1 MLFDWQNGNTD
12 LKKEHINGKGI
23 PVVSS
28 GVENTGIIGC
38 TDVDAR
44 ILPAHT
50 ITVDMFGNVYY
61 RDFEYKEVTHA
72 RVFTLIP
79 KGFELDVQTGLYFVS
94 SLKVLSK
101 IYSYDNM
108 CSYAKISNMDIS
120 LPVIE
125 NSNPNHEYTVDDI
138 DWQYMRDR
146 ITELERARITELDA
160 YLQATGL
167 NDYEL
172 TEDDKKVLSLSAK
185 RASDEDGTLE
195 DNSEDEVRFGKIK
208 VSKLFDIHPTSAYKM
223 SNSDLFDTIG
233 DTPVLSNSSANNGIG
248 GFSGLKKKKKGGIIT
263 FSDTTTGGDTMFYQ
277 ADAFIGYPH
286 VQGMYPF
293 IADKWDEKCSLY
305 AISTIRK
312 AAGDGWN
319 YAVKF
324 NRALVKELMI
334 ELPVIENPNP
344 NHEYTVDDID
354 WQYMRDRITE
364 LERDRITEL
373 ERDRI
378 TELDAYLQATGLNNY
393 ELTEDDVRYGKFVI
407 GEIFNSQNGDNNLRK
422 ADVRYGKFVIGEI
435 FNSQNGD
442 NNLRKADVN
451 GKGVHIV
458 TAGVKNNGILG
469 LSDKRAKV
477 INANTITV
485 DMFGNAYFRDFNYKM
500 TCSVFSLELKEGA
513 LSEGAGLYI
522 CSELKQLAELFDYD
536 NSCSFNKIK
545 SLSIELP
552 IKSDG
557 TPDFEYMERYI
568 RVIEKV
574 VISDVMKYKD
584 KVIETTKRVV
594 GG

>member
-138 DWQYMRDR
+138 DW
-146 ITELERARITELDA
+146 
-160 YLQATGL
+160 G
-167 NDYEL
+167 
-172 TEDDKKVLSLSAK
+172 
-185 RASDEDGTLE
+185 
-195 DNSEDEVRFGKIK
+195 
-208 VSKLFDIHPTSAYKM
+208 
-223 SNSDLFDTIG
+223 
-233 DTPVLSNSSANNGIG
+233 
-248 GFSGLKKKKKGGIIT
+248 
-263 FSDTTTGGDTMFYQ
+263 
-277 ADAFIGYPH
+277 
-286 VQGMYPF
+286 
-293 IADKWDEKCSLY
+293 
-305 AISTIRK
+305 
-312 AAGDGWN
+312 
-319 YAVKF
+319 
-324 NRALVKELMI
+324 
-334 ELPVIENPNP
+334 
-344 NHEYTVDDID
+344 
-354 WQYMRDRITE
+354 YMRDRITE

-378 TELDAYLQATGLNNY
+378 TELDAYLQATGLNDY

-422 ADVRYGKFVIGEI
+422 ADV
-435 FNSQNGD
+435 
-442 NNLRKADVN
+442 N
-451 GKGVHIV
+451 GKGIHIV

-469 LSDKRAKV
+469 LSDKGAKV

-485 DMFGNAYFRDFNYKM
+485 DLFGNTYFRDFNYKM
-500 TCSVFSLELKEGA
+500 TRSVFSLELKEGA
-513 LSEGAGLYI
+513 LSEGAGIYI
-522 CSELKQLAELFDYD
+522 CSELKQLSELFDYD
-536 NSCSFNKIK
+536 NMCSFNKIK

-568 RVIEKV
+568 RAIEKV
-574 VISDVMKYKD
+574 VIADVMKYKD
-584 KVIETTKRVV
+584 KVIETMNKVV
-594 GG
+594 CG

>member
-1 MLFDWQNGNTD
+1 MLMNKAYKISMLFDWQNGNTD

-146 ITELERARITELDA
+146 ITELERDRITELDA

-172 TEDDKKVLSLSAK
+172 TEDDKKILSLSAK
-185 RASDEDGTLE
+185 RASDENGTLE
-195 DNSEDEVRFGKIK
+195 DNSKDEVRF
-208 VSKLFDIHPTSAYKM
+208 
-223 SNSDLFDTIG
+223 
-233 DTPVLSNSSANNGIG
+233 
-248 GFSGLKKKKKGGIIT
+248 
-263 FSDTTTGGDTMFYQ
+263 
-277 ADAFIGYPH
+277 
-286 VQGMYPF
+286 
-293 IADKWDEKCSLY
+293 
-305 AISTIRK
+305 
-312 AAGDGWN
+312 
-319 YAVKF
+319 
-324 NRALVKELMI
+324 
-334 ELPVIENPNP
+334 
-344 NHEYTVDDID
+344 
-354 WQYMRDRITE
+354 
-364 LERDRITEL
+364 
-373 ERDRI
+373 
-378 TELDAYLQATGLNNY
+378 
-393 ELTEDDVRYGKFVI
+393 GKFVI
-407 GEIFNSQNGDNNLRK
+407 GEIFKSQNGDTDLQK
-422 ADVRYGKFVIGEI
+422 T
-435 FNSQNGD
+435 
-442 NNLRKADVN
+442 DVN
-451 GKGVHIV
+451 GKGVPII
-458 TAGVKNNGILG
+458 TSGVQNNGILG
-469 LSDKRAKV
+469 LSDREAKV

-485 DMFGNAYFRDFNYKM
+485 DMFGNAYFRDFAYKM
-500 TCSVFSLELKEGA
+500 VTHARVFSLELKEGA
-513 LSEGAGLYI
+513 LSDGAGLYI
-522 CSELKQLAELFDYD
+522 CSKLKHFSELFSY
-536 NSCSFNKIK
+536 NNMCSFNKIK

-557 TPDFEYMERYI
+557 TPDFDYMERYI
-568 RVIEKV
+568 RAMEKV
-574 VISDVMKYKD
+574 VIADVVKYKD
-584 KVIETTKRVV
+584 KVIETTKKVV
-594 GG
+594 GE

>member
-1 MLFDWQNGNTD
+1 MNKAYKISMLFDWQNGNTD

-79 KGFELDVQTGLYFVS
+79 KGFDLDVQTGLYFVS

-125 NSNPNHEYTVDDI
+125 N
-138 DWQYMRDR
+138 
-146 ITELERARITELDA
+146 A
-160 YLQATGL
+160 
-167 NDYEL
+167 
-172 TEDDKKVLSLSAK
+172 
-185 RASDEDGTLE
+185 
-195 DNSEDEVRFGKIK
+195 
-208 VSKLFDIHPTSAYKM
+208 
-223 SNSDLFDTIG
+223 
-233 DTPVLSNSSANNGIG
+233 
-248 GFSGLKKKKKGGIIT
+248 
-263 FSDTTTGGDTMFYQ
+263 
-277 ADAFIGYPH
+277 
-286 VQGMYPF
+286 
-293 IADKWDEKCSLY
+293 
-305 AISTIRK
+305 
-312 AAGDGWN
+312 
-319 YAVKF
+319 
-324 NRALVKELMI
+324 
-334 ELPVIENPNP
+334 NP

-364 LERDRITEL
+364 LERDRITDL
-373 ERDRI
+373 ERNRI
-378 TELDAYLQATGLNNY
+378 TELDAYLQATGLNDY
-393 ELTEDDVRYGKFVI
+393 ELKKANVRYGKFVI
-407 GEIFNSQNGDNNLRK
+407 GKIFNSQNGDNNLRK
-422 ADVRYGKFVIGEI
+422 
-435 FNSQNGD
+435 S
-442 NNLRKADVN
+442 DVN
-451 GKGVHIV
+451 GKGVHII
-458 TAGVKNNGILG
+458 TAGVKNNGIIG
-469 LSDKRAKV
+469 LSDKLAKV

-485 DMFGNAYFRDFNYKM
+485 DLFGNTYFRDFNYKM
-500 TCSVFSLELKEGA
+500 TRSVFSLELKEGA

-536 NSCSFNKIK
+536 NACSFNKIK

-557 TPDFEYMERYI
+557 TLDFDYMERYI
-568 RVIEKV
+568 RAIEKV

-584 KVIETTKRVV
+584 KVIETTKKVV
-594 GG
+594 GC